1 MRVHLKLQATQNT
14 VPFNYQPQITGAFH
28 KWIGQ
33 NNLHDATSLYSFSW
47 LSGGEKKGDGLVFKQ
62 GATLHFSAYDDQ
74 IIKKLIEGIQ
84 LDPYIN
90 FGLTVTEVMIQ
101 QTPDFTNKEVFF
113 IASPVLIKR
122 TEGEREIH
130 YTYEQP
136 EADVLLTETI
146 KNKLR
151 KAGLDDSNITIA
163 FDKSYQ
169 SPKTKL
175 VYYKSIGNKANM
187 CPVIIEG
194 TPQQIA
200 FAWNV
205 GVGNSTGIGFGA
217 LK

>member
-1 MRVHLKLQATQNT
+1 MRLHLELQATQNT
-14 VPFNYQPQITGAFH
+14 IPFNYQPQITGAFH

-47 LSGGEKKGDGLVFKQ
+47 LNGGEKKGDGLVFKQ
-62 GATLHFSAYDDQ
+62 GASLHFSAYDDQ

-90 FGLTVTEVMIQ
+90 FGLTVTEVIIQ
-101 QTPDFTNKEVFF
+101 QTPEFSSKEVFF
-113 IASPVLIKR
+113 LASPVLIKR
-122 TEGEREIH
+122 TENEREIH
-130 YTYEQP
+130 FTYNQP
-136 EADVLLTETI
+136 EADALLTETI

-151 KAGLDDSNITIA
+151 KAGLNDSNITIS
-163 FDKSYQ
+163 FDPNYQ
-169 SPKTKL
+169 NPKTKL
-175 VYYKSIGNKANM
+175 VYYKSIGNKANI
-187 CPVIIEG
+187 CPVIIQG

-205 GVGNSTGIGFGA
+205 GVGSSTGIGFGA